1 MTQGDELTHAELR
14 IPITREFARGVYDGE
29 TDGELEVP
37 EPDEKLPAVG
47 ISLGIRHL
55 RHIDIFRRLQY
66 LRSM

>member
-47 ISLGIRHL
+47 IAWDTPLTSYRYIPP
-55 RHIDIFRRLQY
+55 FAVT
-66 LRSM
+66 